1 MGAGNEAIRLCLG
14 DAFAILPKINLPIR
28 AVVTSPPYAEQRKK
42 LYGGIPEDEYPA
54 WTVRWMDAV
63 KPFLEEEGSILINIR
78 EHVRD
83 GQISDYVHRTRMA
96 VREAGWIECD
106 ELIWI
111 KPDSAPVGHNRRPRR
126 SWERVL
132 WFSKSRQP
140 VCYPMREQSGRI
152 GFESGDAGGTAQWR
166 HAAKKAEMGSQVR
179 CADYCSLGVSH
190 NAQTNHP
197 AAYPVRF
204 AEWMV
209 GLMARPGHTVCDP
222 FLGSG
227 STALACINLGVG
239 CIGIEKN
246 AKYFAE
252 AVRRCKKAESD
263 KIANSAQCLDSSKKS

>member
-1 MGAGNEAIRLCLG
+1 
-14 DAFAILPKINLPIR
+14 
-28 AVVTSPPYAEQRKK
+28 
-42 LYGGIPEDEYPA
+42 
-54 WTVRWMDAV
+54 
-63 KPFLEEEGSILINIR
+63 
-78 EHVRD
+78 
-83 GQISDYVHRTRMA
+83 
-96 VREAGWIECD
+96 
-106 ELIWI
+106 
-111 KPDSAPVGHNRRPRR
+111 
-126 SWERVL
+126 
-132 WFSKSRQP
+132 
-140 VCYPMREQSGRI
+140 MREQSGRI